1 MGEQQSN
8 QVCLLFIDSESGSE
22 MLTVQI
28 KDQEEPMS
36 EVEYLE
42 EIREGKDFYL
52 KGPGK
57 DSQD

>member
-1 MGEQQSN
+1 MGEKQSN
-8 QVCLLFIDSESGSE
+8 QVCLLFIDSEGASE
-22 MLTVQI
+22 MLTVQV

-42 EIREGKDFYL
+42 EIREGKNFYL
-52 KGPGK
+52 RGLGK

>member
-8 QVCLLFIDSESGSE
+8 QVCLLFIDSEGGSE

>member
-1 MGEQQSN
+1 MLIV
-8 QVCLLFIDSESGSE
+8 QVR
-22 MLTVQI
+22 
-28 KDQEEPMS
+28 DQEEPMS